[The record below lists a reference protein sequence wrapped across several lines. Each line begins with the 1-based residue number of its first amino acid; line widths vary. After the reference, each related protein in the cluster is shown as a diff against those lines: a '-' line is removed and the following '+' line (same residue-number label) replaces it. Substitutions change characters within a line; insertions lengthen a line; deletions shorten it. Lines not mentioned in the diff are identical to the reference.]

1 MSKISTYSL
10 ADTPLSLS
18 DRLIGTEAFRTTP
31 TPTPLATKNFSLGEL
46 LQLFSANFPAASL
59 QAVLNTGNTA
69 TQNINLTGTI
79 DVTLIKPD
87 NIEDTSGSQGT
98 VFQYLSKGTS
108 SINWVDLPVDT
119 LQSVLNAGNTATQ
132 NITLVG
138 NITSTRIIPGNI
150 QDDTGGIGTTGQFL
164 SKTAS
169 GIRWVNSPAAAT
181 PTLGDVVSVGDTAN
195 QDIFISGLRIGKGPG
210 TGSSNTA
217 LGVSSLSLNTT
228 GYYNVATGAFTL
240 TNNTTGNRNSAL
252 GYGALY
258 ENTTGNLN
266 VAIGSYSLF
275 RNQTGLANVSLG
287 YAALQANLIGSFNT
301 ALGYRTLFS
310 NLADKNTAV
319 GTETM
324 FSNTTGTFNT
334 VVGQE
339 ALRTN
344 IAGSFNAALGNF
356 ALLNAEASYVSA
368 LGRDAGRLSS
378 AGNLTT
384 ASESI
389 FIGYNSKSLNSSSIN
404 EIVIGANAVGLGDNT
419 VVLGSDLI
427 TKTALKGD
435 VGVGTTAPS
444 QKLHVDGNLRVTGA
458 IYDSTNSPGTAGQVL
473 SSTATGT
480 DWINVGTV
488 TSIGMTVPSA
498 FNVTPSTITSSGTF
512 AITGAGVASQYIR
525 GDGTLAN
532 FPTSTGGGASVSYY
546 LNGSISQGTIGGVAY
561 KEMNSVPVIGTGTD
575 FTINAD
581 GYIAQF
587 ITDVGDPNKLLI
599 PGGNWNFETYFSASS
614 GGGSPQFYVE
624 LYKYDGTTFTLIAS
638 NSASPRLITDG
649 TNIEA
654 YFSALAVPATT
665 LLVTDRL
672 AVRFYVIHS
681 GRTITMHTENS
692 HLCQVITTFSSG
704 LTALNGLTS
713 QVQYFAV
720 GTSGTDFNISSA
732 TDTHTFN
739 LPTASAVNRGALSS
753 ADWTAF
759 NGKFNLPALTSGSV
773 LFSNGTT
780 IAQDNANLFWD
791 DTNNRLGIGTASITR
806 GKLEVKQSIDASN
819 GGIAIVNSAVSGSLR
834 LWVDSTGVSNIANGT
849 TSNISIL
856 SSGNVGI
863 GTTNPLQKLHIAD
876 VGSAIAFDT
885 TGATATNLIRTINSF
900 ELSLYCGRGTT
911 TEAIV
916 GNDNFRVLT
925 STVERMRINQN
936 GNVGIGAATANARLD
951 VRAQGALSTDIAL
964 RVRNSADTTDLFQV
978 LGNGSITMSAGASFY
993 TLGNNLNFRSNLA
1006 GGSGYIMDLA
1016 SFNTLNSTSL
1026 EQGIGSFVCT
1036 YAPTSGTGTL
1046 NGLKITT
1053 IINQTGGA
1061 NGITRGLFINPTLTA
1076 AADFRAIET
1085 TVGNVILGST
1095 SGNVGIGTASPGIKL
1110 QVETSVNGSDGIWTR
1125 NVNTGTSAYGAVIA
1139 NSAIGGI
1146 GLRAHSAAH
1155 GAWPNTSMLHSASGF
1170 SNGLVLFQE
1179 GAFPIAFWT
1188 NANERM
1194 RITSTG
1200 NVGIGTTSPTFQLDV
1215 NRIGGANEG
1224 KWARL
1229 GSIIAAGEGSG
1240 SYPSIGYNIESNVSG
1255 FKYIAGDF
1263 ASWIKFSAGGMQF
1276 NTAASG
1282 TAGTAITATTSMAI
1296 LQNGNVGIGTTSPGA
1311 SLDILATS
1319 LNVLRLG
1326 RTGYDTFTFRS
1337 SIGSGLELFNT
1348 TDLRSEMFF
1357 NGSGNIGIGTTAPT
1371 AKLHIAA
1378 PGALSTDVAFKVR
1391 NSADTADL
1399 MLVNGLGNIGIGIS
1413 TPTEK
1418 LDVNGAI
1425 QIRGTRVNNSGEGG
1439 FMDYSAGRF
1448 RLLSQGQTN
1457 TTAGEFLFTV
1467 RELDLG
1473 GSVDALYIG
1482 NTGNVGIGTTAPFSK
1497 FTTSGALTTSTSQI
1511 SIVNTEGGHT
1521 ILRTGISSIS
1531 NAGFSLISANADG
1544 TNQNTR
1550 LVISAAGNVGI
1561 GNTAPGYNLDVTGSI
1576 RATQYVYAND
1586 SFVGNNL
1593 ISISNNDLLIN
1604 KTTAY
1609 SILLYTSGT
1618 EKMRINAAGN
1628 VGIGTTAPVGRLDVR
1643 APGAL
1648 SIDTA
1653 FRVRNSAD
1661 SNNLMIIN
1669 GAGGIGVGTTSP
1681 LPSAVLDIN
1690 STTQG
1695 FLPPRMTNAQRLAIS
1710 LPAVGLMV
1718 YCTDATEGLYIYKS
1732 TGWTF
1737 II

>member
-69 TQNINLTGTI
+69 TQNITLTGTI
-79 DVTLIKPD
+79 TTTVIKPN

-98 VFQYLSKGTS
+98 TFQYLSKGTS
-108 SINWVDLPVDT
+108 SINWVNLPIDT
-119 LQSVLNAGNTATQ
+119 LQAVLNAGNIATQ

-138 NITSTRIIPGNI
+138 NITSTRVIPGNI
-150 QDDTGGIGTTGQFL
+150 QDDTGGIGITGQVL
-164 SKTAS
+164 SKTAT
-169 GIRWVNSPAAAT
+169 GIRWINSPAAAT

-287 YAALQANLIGSFNT
+287 YATLQANLIGSFNT

-368 LGRDAGRLSS
+368 LGRDAGRFSF

-389 FIGYNSKSLNSSSIN
+389 FVGYNSKSLNSSSTN
-404 EIVIGANAVGLGDNT
+404 EIVIGANAVGLGNNT
-419 VVLGSDLI
+419 VVLGGDAIVTTILNGNVGI
-427 TKTALKGD
+427 GTKAPTNVLDVVKNQAGSTRINIENTDAAGTSTLRFTKAGGAAAALFENASNQFTFQNATNSGTLRFQTTNAGGSTLTAL
-435 VGVGTTAPS
+435 T
-444 QKLHVDGNLRVTGA
+444 VDSNQNIEINNNLRVIGA
-458 IYDSTNSPGTAGQVL
+458 LYDSTNSPGTLGQVL
-473 SSTATGT
+473 ASTVTGT

-614 GGGSPQFYVE
+614 GGGSPRFYVE
-624 LYKYDGTTFTLIAS
+624 LYKYNGTTFTLIAS
-638 NSASPRLITDG
+638 NSANPEFITGG
-649 TNIEA
+649 TSIDL
-654 YFSALAVPATT
+654 YFSALAVPTTT
-665 LLVTDRL
+665 LTVTDRL

-692 HLCQVITTFSSG
+692 HLSQIITTFSSG

-753 ADWTAF
+753 TDWTAF
-759 NGKFNLPALTSGSV
+759 NGKFNLPTLTSGSV

-780 IAQDNANLFWD
+780 ITQDNANLFWN
-791 DTNNRLGIGTASITR
+791 DTNNRLGIGNNAP
-806 GKLEVKQSIDASN
+806 EVTLDVTGQ
-819 GGIAIVNSAVSGSLR
+819 GRFTSGAR
-834 LWVDSTGVSNIANGT
+834 FV
-849 TSNISIL
+849 
-856 SSGNVGI
+856 NVGI
-863 GTTNPLQKLHIAD
+863 GYSPWGQNSNEIGAN
-876 VGSAIAFDT
+876 GSHFIIQ
-885 TGATATNLIRTINSF
+885 ATNGGNTSVNSVTD
-900 ELSLYCGRGTT
+900 LGAKL
-911 TEAIV
+911 
-916 GNDNFRVLT
+916 
-925 STVERMRINQN
+925 
-936 GNVGIGAATANARLD
+936 GIKAG
-951 VRAQGALSTDIAL
+951 GALSTDIAL
-964 RVRNSADTTDLFQV
+964 RVRNSANTADLFQV
-978 LGNGSITMSAGASFY
+978 QGNGAIVLSSGASFY
-993 TLGNNLNFRSNLA
+993 TVGNNLNFRSNLA

-1026 EQGIGSFVCT
+1026 EQGIGSFGCT

-1061 NGITRGLFINPTLTA
+1061 NGITRGLFINPTITA

-1095 SGNVGIGTASPGIKL
+1095 SGNVGIGTTAPGIKL
-1110 QVETSVNGSDGIWTR
+1110 QVETNVNGSDGIWGR
-1125 NVNTGTSAYGAVIA
+1125 NSNTGASAYGYVIA
-1139 NSAIGGI
+1139 ASGAGAI
-1146 GLRAHSAAH
+1146 GLRAHSVAH
-1155 GAWPNTSMLHSASGF
+1155 GVWPNTSMIHSASTF
-1170 SNGLVLFQE
+1170 TNGTIMYQA
-1179 GAFPIAFWT
+1179 GASPIAFWT
-1188 NANERM
+1188 NDNERM
-1194 RITSTG
+1194 RITS
-1200 NVGIGTTSPTFQLDV
+1200 
-1215 NRIGGANEG
+1215 
-1224 KWARL
+1224 
-1229 GSIIAAGEGSG
+1229 
-1240 SYPSIGYNIESNVSG
+1240 
-1255 FKYIAGDF
+1255 
-1263 ASWIKFSAGGMQF
+1263 
-1276 NTAASG
+1276 
-1282 TAGTAITATTSMAI
+1282 
-1296 LQNGNVGIGTTSPGA
+1296 
-1311 SLDILATS
+1311 
-1319 LNVLRLG
+1319 
-1326 RTGYDTFTFRS
+1326 
-1337 SIGSGLELFNT
+1337 
-1348 TDLRSEMFF
+1348 
-1357 NGSGNIGIGTTAPT
+1357 
-1371 AKLHIAA
+1371 
-1378 PGALSTDVAFKVR
+1378 
-1391 NSADTADL
+1391 
-1399 MLVNGLGNIGIGIS
+1399 
-1413 TPTEK
+1413 
-1418 LDVNGAI
+1418 
-1425 QIRGTRVNNSGEGG
+1425 
-1439 FMDYSAGRF
+1439 
-1448 RLLSQGQTN
+1448 
-1457 TTAGEFLFTV
+1457 
-1467 RELDLG
+1467 
-1473 GSVDALYIG
+1473 
-1482 NTGNVGIGTTAPFSK
+1482 
-1497 FTTSGALTTSTSQI
+1497 
-1511 SIVNTEGGHT
+1511 
-1521 ILRTGISSIS
+1521 
-1531 NAGFSLISANADG
+1531 
-1544 TNQNTR
+1544 
-1550 LVISAAGNVGI
+1550 
-1561 GNTAPGYNLDVTGSI
+1561 
-1576 RATQYVYAND
+1576 
-1586 SFVGNNL
+1586 
-1593 ISISNNDLLIN
+1593 
-1604 KTTAY
+1604 
-1609 SILLYTSGT
+1609 
-1618 EKMRINAAGN
+1618 AGN
-1628 VGIGTTAPVGRLDVR
+1628 VGIGTSTPQGRLDVR

-1648 SIDTA
+1648 TIDTA
-1653 FRVRNSAD
+1653 FRVRNSVD
-1661 SNNLMIIN
+1661 SNNLIIIN